1 MTEEFSELD
10 FIERALTDEKSDL
23 EAFRICRQ
31 NFARLFSRKLVD
43 TEQQDGFDIYSIKGE
58 APGDLG
64 GSIKALEEKVK
75 QKPETSKKLAAVKPL
90 IIHLLILLPYIAFA
104 ILCIAAPE
112 YLFSERSVFMWIIG
126 FVFFIEMAALGVWLA
141 KKLGHWWIFLI
152 PFAIFTA
159 VQTAIDGYI
168 ETLEPDKQITAN
180 LIVSAVIGF
189 PLIILLLYTLYKL
202 LFSDIKLAL
211 SKNSIERYWAE
222 LERER
227 TSLES
232 RCGVAYRRA
241 LKLRDMT
248 EADGNEI
255 TREIENVYA
264 PETAYDRETAFWKE
278 RAQMQALQEY
288 FASLSDRAA
297 SAKPAVDVNP
307 FED

>member
-1 MTEEFSELD
+1 MTEKFSELD
-10 FIERALTDEKSDL
+10 LIERALTDEKSDL

-31 NFARLFSRKLVD
+31 TFARLFARKLVN
-43 TEQQDGFDIYSIKGE
+43 TEQQDGFDIYSIKSE
-58 APGDLG
+58 APGDLS
-64 GSIKALEEKVK
+64 GSIGALEEKVK
-75 QKPETSKKLAAVKPL
+75 QKPETSKKLATVKPL

-104 ILCIAAPE
+104 ILCVAAPE

-141 KKLGHWWIFLI
+141 KKLEHWWIFFI

-159 VQTAIDGYI
+159 VQTLLGEYV
-168 ETLEPDKQITAN
+168 ETLEPGKQMTAN
-180 LIVSAVIGF
+180 LIESVVIGF

-211 SKNSIERYWAE
+211 RKNSIERYWAD

-227 TSLES
+227 VSLES
-232 RCGVAYRRA
+232 RCDAAYRRA

-248 EADGNEI
+248 EGDDNEI
-255 TREIENVYA
+255 TREIVNVYD
-264 PETAYDRETAFWKE
+264 PKTSYDRETAFWKE